1 MRKLIIIISSLTL
14 VFILLM
20 SLSMPVMAAKPEEPK
35 DNKPVA
41 WVTLGGSNGNSK
53 DVQGMHGHTSLLV
66 QKLSNGTTV
75 GHFYTV
81 NLTGKMVGVW
91 EIVNS
96 HFEEDNGVKIAYVL
110 TKFQIGPSFYL
121 YNYYKFEDRG
131 EPGPG
136 NDVYS
141 FYGYFTAT
149 QEPDIWPPEP
159 GDGSFPLVTDIPIV
173 SSNIQVHI
181 SADYPD

>member
-1 MRKLIIIISSLTL
+1 MKKICIILSSLTL
-14 VFILLM
+14 SIILL
-20 SLSMPVMAAKPEEPK
+20 LSIGFSVMAAKPEEPK

-41 WVTLGGSNGNSK
+41 WVSLGGSNGNSK
-53 DVQGMHGHTSLLV
+53 DVQGTHGHMSLLV
-66 QKLSNGTTV
+66 KKLSNGNTI

-141 FYGYFTAT
+141 FYGYVPMN
-149 QEPDIWPPEP
+149 EPPEIWPPAA
-159 GDGSFPLVTDIPIV
+159 GDHSFPLQIDIPIV